1 MAKKMNAA
9 HNDKDE
15 HHVLRNDLGYHTA
28 DEKIIDL
35 LMRYCSDPSGASLTD
50 GELKKVQNI
59 LSTDRHW
66 QRIYEEIKK
75 DYHRMVGSITA
86 SEIPHILTSAP
97 RKSSLSVFRIKIE
110 QLLPVPSVRI
120 AVATVVLAVCVVGA
134 ASITSSITTPVTVPL
149 AKLEPESLMVR
160 GENDIPVDVA
170 NAIQSGRYNEAIDR
184 LRAFLLTRMD
194 STTEA
199 SVDYLMGIAL
209 LHTAESSFGGPL
221 NFFPHYHRVPVL
233 DGIRY
238 LQNALRISRTD
249 DRRRDFQDACRF
261 TLGKAS
267 LMLGD
272 TKKAEAYFLQV
283 NERNNPYRM
292 PARIILSSLSR

>member
-1 MAKKMNAA
+1 MAKKIRAA
-9 HNDKDE
+9 HNKKGE
-15 HHVLRNDLGYHTA
+15 LHVLRNDLGYQTE

-35 LMRYCSDPSGASLTD
+35 LMRYCGDSSGASLTD
-50 GELKKVQNI
+50 VELKKVQNI
-59 LSTDRHW
+59 ISTDRHW

-75 DYHRMVGSITA
+75 DYHRMIGSITA
-86 SEIPHILTSAP
+86 SEIPYILTSAP
-97 RKSSLSVFRIKIE
+97 RKGPLDVFWIKVE
-110 QLLPVPSVRI
+110 QILPFPSVRI
-120 AVATVVLAVCVVGA
+120 AVGTVVLAVCFFGA
-134 ASITSSITTPVTVPL
+134 ASITSSVITPTTVPL
-149 AKLEPESLMVR
+149 AQLEPETLMVR
-160 GENDIPVDVA
+160 GENDIPVDVVVA
-170 NAIQSGRYNEAIDR
+170 MQSGRYSEAITM
-184 LRAFLLTRMD
+184 LRAFSIKQMD

-209 LHTAESSFGGPL
+209 LHTAESSYGGPL
-221 NFFPHYHRVPVL
+221 NLFPHYHRLPVL

-249 DRRRDFQDACRF
+249 DRRHDFQDACSF

-272 TKKAEAYFLQV
+272 IKKAEAYFLQV